1 MFLSEPFSVEN
12 RGLDLFAV
20 FCLFILLGAYGLDLP
35 EAFLSG
41 PCSELITI
49 TLVLPGAYVVFG
61 LDLSSLKLRAET
73 LSCGP
78 YAWTFAMMKPCM

>member
-1 MFLSEPFSVEN
+1 MFVQ
-12 RGLDLFAV
+12 
-20 FCLFILLGAYGLDLP
+20 LLGAYGLDLP

-41 PCSELITI
+41 PCSELIAI

-61 LDLSSLKLRAET
+61 LVLSSLKLRVET

-78 YAWTFAMMKPCM
+78 YAWTFAVMKPCM